1 VADAH
6 DLSTKGSLTRG
17 KAILIG
23 VLGIVLVVILYMQ
36 FGRRELTNSGNPTA
50 YRPPRRYGGTT
61 TAAMAT
67 KPTNITAATASNTKE
82 EAAAVQVIDESHWK
96 APVLAK
102 VIAYDPFRLP
112 DMFPHLVRPLPG
124 SKASSK
130 ADLAAAA
137 KAENEKKRAE
147 ALGKLH
153 TQMKELKRRGVTLIL
168 GEGDQYAAM
177 IDDRMLHV
185 GDKIDGFTVI
195 AIDDENG
202 VVIERKDSP

>member
-1 VADAH
+1 VADAR
-6 DLSTKGSLTRG
+6 DSSTKGSLTRG

-23 VLGIVLVVILYMQ
+23 ILGIVLVVILYMQ
-36 FGRRELTNSGNPTA
+36 FGRRELTSSGGHTA
-50 YRPPRRYGGTT
+50 YRPPRRYGGTAAAVAVKPAN
-61 TAAMAT
+61 TAVA
-67 KPTNITAATASNTKE
+67 ITSKE
-82 EAAAVQVIDESHWK
+82 EAIAVQPIDESHWK
-96 APVLAK
+96 APVLAN

-112 DMFPHLVRPLPG
+112 DMFPHPVRSLAG
-124 SKASSK
+124 SKTSSK

-137 KAENEKKRAE
+137 KAEIEKRRAE

-153 TQMKELKRRGVTLIL
+153 TKMKELKRRGVTLIL
-168 GEGDQYAAM
+168 GEGDQYTAM